1 MQYYSPIE
9 VLRKRTRVYNTQNP
23 LQQVPVR
30 ILCAAWSN
38 SMPGSKSNE
47 GCAWS
52 DVEATLIE
60 MALYY
65 IGFANATEVSSTS
78 LDSHSSNATWETGK
92 MDFRPPLSREF
103 SRSTALDGKSL
114 HQDMFQ
120 MFFTEYLSH
129 HFNIMTVHK
138 ARHRKQHALPPELLE
153 PHSDH
158 ATVHLLSCLLLNS
171 SI

>member
-23 LQQVPVR
+23 FQQVPVR

-65 IGFANATEVSSTS
+65 IGFANATEASSTS
-78 LDSHSSNATWETGK
+78 LDSHSSNATRETGK
-92 MDFRPPLSREF
+92 MDFRPPFTFKRIFPSN
-103 SRSTALDGKSL
+103 STGRKISASGHVPNVFHRLLVASLQHHDSAQGKA
-114 HQDMFQ
+114 Q
-120 MFFTEYLSH
+120 
-129 HFNIMTVHK
+129 K
-138 ARHRKQHALPPELLE
+138 AAC
-153 PHSDH
+153 S
-158 ATVHLLSCLLLNS
+158 ATG
-171 SI
+171 IA